1 LNHKIKKVF
10 MTEENIEKLKD
21 LYEESDGTSFWE
33 VLFDNFSYEEI
44 IGRPLEST
52 PELEVI
58 FSVQRM
64 DSLTGTFFDLNYN
77 YQNLKEIH

>member
-1 LNHKIKKVF
+1 